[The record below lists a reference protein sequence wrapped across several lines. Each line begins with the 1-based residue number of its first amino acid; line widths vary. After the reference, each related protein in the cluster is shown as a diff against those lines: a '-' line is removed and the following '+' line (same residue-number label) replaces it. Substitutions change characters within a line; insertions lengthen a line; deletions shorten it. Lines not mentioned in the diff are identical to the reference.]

1 MRLYARNIRGG
12 IKTWEIMQVDNTHAI
27 ILSGLLDGNFVDTTI
42 YHPEIQKEIA
52 SRIAKKR
59 KEGYVSLEDLGW
71 NSSDLWKDD
80 SFKGDFLANHLPKY
94 NTDANN
100 NLKPMK
106 CQPFK
111 EKSMQYPAIIQPKL
125 NGLRAVI
132 RWEEWIEGEGMFAT
146 KVEGAKIRTKEGLE
160 YVLPHIT
167 NQFEKKDFFEDGIE
181 YVFDGELYK
190 HGMPLNE
197 IKASCPMTN
206 SRGTVSTSRNDPSEI
221 EFHIFDLAIPDMP
234 QQSRI
239 TKLGELELVRNKIVI
254 VTHDYIY
261 SDKEAYERRDIAI
274 SNGYEGIVIRNIHEE
289 YAFGFRPS
297 YIRKFKTH
305 IDSEFLIVDLISKP
319 SDPTLPLFVLK
330 NDINDYTFE
339 CNPTGKFEYQR
350 ELLIDKEKLIG
361 KYATVR
367 YRERTGTIEQL
378 PFHANVIDIR
388 KTKTSDL

>member
-1 MRLYARNIRGG
+1 M
-12 IKTWEIMQVDNTHAI
+12 EIP
-27 ILSGLLDGNFVDTTI
+27 S
-42 YHPEIQKEIA
+42 Y
-52 SRIAKKR
+52 
-59 KEGYVSLEDLGW
+59 LE
-71 NSSDLWKDD
+71 N
-80 SFKGDFLANHLPKY
+80 NLPKY

-206 SRGTVSTSRNDPSEI
+206 SRGTVSISRNDPSEI

-261 SDKEAYERRDIAI
+261 TDKEAYERRDIAI

-297 YIRKFKTH
+297 FIRKFKTH
-305 IDSEFLIVDLISKP
+305 IDSEFLIVDLISK
-319 SDPTLPLFVLK
+319 LF
-330 NDINDYTFE
+330 
-339 CNPTGKFEYQR
+339 
-350 ELLIDKEKLIG
+350 
-361 KYATVR
+361 
-367 YRERTGTIEQL
+367 
-378 PFHANVIDIR
+378 
-388 KTKTSDL
+388 

>member
-12 IKTWEIMQVDNTHAI
+12 IKTWEIIQVDDTHAI
-27 ILSGLLDGNFVDTTI
+27 ILSGLLGGNFVDTTI

-59 KEGYVSLEDLGW
+59 KEGYVSLEDIKWTPYVNMEIPNYLE
-71 NSSDLWKDD
+71 N
-80 SFKGDFLANHLPKY
+80 NLPRY

-132 RWEEWIEGEGMFAT
+132 RWEEWIEGEGMFTT

-206 SRGTVSTSRNDPSEI
+206 SRGTISTSRNDPSEI

-239 TKLGELELVRNKIVI
+239 TKLSELELVRNKIVI

-261 SDKEAYERRDIAI
+261 TDKEAYERRDIAI
-274 SNGYEGIVIRNIHEE
+274 NNGYEGIVIRNIHEE

-350 ELLIDKEKLIG
+350 ELLINKETLVG

-378 PFHANVIDIR
+378 PFHANVVDIR
-388 KTKTSDL
+388 DKK